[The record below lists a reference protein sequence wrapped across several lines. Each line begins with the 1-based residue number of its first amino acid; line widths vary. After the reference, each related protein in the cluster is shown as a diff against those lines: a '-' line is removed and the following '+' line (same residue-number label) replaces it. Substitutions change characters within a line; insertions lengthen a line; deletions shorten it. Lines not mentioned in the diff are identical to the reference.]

1 VRREQMQ
8 RAFRDDAG
16 RVHLVVHRDPTS
28 GTDRLELSAPL
39 FEEDWQDQV
48 AASTATTALG
58 VLGRSPT
65 LAGIL
70 ELTRRAMSSMER
82 LVAGLLSQAPAGA
95 VACKA
100 GCDHCCHVVVALTAP
115 EALTIFDHLVRT
127 LSDAARRELR
137 TRLAE
142 LHERTRG
149 LTSSERFSP
158 EFPCAFLE
166 GGRCSIYE
174 VRPFACRGMNS
185 LDAAECETRLRDPV
199 ARKEFTSHGGGHLFL
214 EPVRAFHAISAGLQ
228 LGLSELY
235 RLDMRP
241 LELSAAM
248 LALLEHEGA
257 VAEAWLAGGRPFDT
271 ALAVPTPRS

>member
-1 VRREQMQ
+1 MRS
-8 RAFRDDAG
+8 AFRDDG
-16 RVHLVVHRDPTS
+16 DRVHLVVHRDPMS

-39 FEEDWQDQV
+39 FEEDWQDRV

-58 VLGRSPT
+58 VLGRSAT
-65 LAGIL
+65 LARVL

-82 LVAGLLSQAPAGA
+82 LVAGLLSHAPAGA

-100 GCDHCCHVVVALTAP
+100 GCDHCCHVVVAITAP

-127 LSDAARRELR
+127 RSDTALAELR

-149 LTSSERFSP
+149 LTSSQRFSP

-199 ARKEFTSHGGGHLFL
+199 AREEFAAHGGGHVFL

-235 RLDMRP
+235 RFDMRP
-241 LELSAAM
+241 LELCAAM
-248 LALLEHEGA
+248 LTLLERGGA
-257 VAEAWLAGGRPFDT
+257 VTEAWLAGGRSFDT
-271 ALAVPTPRS
+271 ALPGPTRRS